1 MRLYSSPP
9 AHVPSLL
16 TLCKKS
22 VAHMRVEGAGDRVR
36 PMTGR
41 RLDALGLARRALHD
55 RGSRRLAAEHLA
67 ARAEHGARLG
77 EGRANRGE
85 HGRASRRACVKSGRG
100 GVKEARRVGRDR
112 DGFMEWRM

>member
-55 RGSRRLAAEHLA
+55 RGLRRLAAEHLA
-67 ARAEHGARLG
+67 ARAEHGARVG

-100 GVKEARRVGRDR
+100 GG
-112 DGFMEWRM
+112 

>member
-22 VAHMRVEGAGDRVR
+22 AAHMRVEGAGDRVR
-36 PMTGR
+36 PILEGD
-41 RLDALGLARRALHD
+41 LDALGLARRALHSL
-55 RGSRRLAAEHLA
+55 RGRLAEHLA
-67 ARAEHGARLG
+67 ARAEHGARVG

-85 HGRASRRACVKSGRG
+85 HGRASRRACVKSAEG
-100 GVKEARRVGRDR
+100 GG
-112 DGFMEWRM
+112 